1 MIFPVHEGIIAVK
14 KNGTAK
20 RRIIHGC
27 LMKKMGLKSYRFSV
41 NWCRIVPEAFPKTS
55 MGWVVDGRCLYWTI
69 RQYWERY
76 HLPVMVTENGM
87 AANDAV
93 GSDGCVHDGE
103 RIDFLKAFL
112 PGVGRAI
119 DEGIPVLGYQ
129 HWSVMDNMEWCEGYG
144 PRFGLIHVDYQ
155 TQKRTIKDSGRFYAD
170 VIRTN
175 GENLK

>member
-1 MIFPVHEGIIAVK
+1 MKEIRAAGMEPLVTLYHWDLPLWAHKKGGWKNPKIDKEGYDA
-14 KNGTAK
+14 
-20 RRIIHGC
+20 
-27 LMKKMGLKSYRFSV
+27 
-41 NWCRIVPEAFPKTS
+41 EAFPKTS

-93 GSDGCVHDGE
+93 GSDESMTDVAH
-103 RIDFLKAFL
+103 RHLH
-112 PGVGRAI
+112 VGYLAGSI
-119 DEGIPVLGYQ
+119 HKLVLNDEGIPVLGYQ

-155 TQKRTIKDSGRFYAD
+155 TQRRTIKDSGRFYAD

>member
-27 LMKKMGLKSYRFSV
+27 LMKEMGLKSYRFSV
-41 NWCRIVPEAFPKTS
+41 NWCRIVPEPGKKNPRGIAFYKNLVKEIRAAGMEPLVTLYHWDLPLWAHKKG
-55 MGWVVDGRCLYWTI
+55 GWKN
-69 RQYWERY
+69 
-76 HLPVMVTENGM
+76 PM
-87 AANDAV
+87 
-93 GSDGCVHDGE
+93 
-103 RIDFLKAFL
+103 IDK
-112 PGVGRAI
+112 
-119 DEGIPVLGYQ
+119 
-129 HWSVMDNMEWCEGYG
+129 EGYG

>member
-1 MIFPVHEGIIAVK
+1 MKEIRAAGMEPLVTLYHWDLPLWAHKKGGWKNPKIDKEGYDA
-14 KNGTAK
+14 
-20 RRIIHGC
+20 
-27 LMKKMGLKSYRFSV
+27 
-41 NWCRIVPEAFPKTS
+41 EAFPKTS

-103 RIDFLKAFL
+103 RIHFLKACL
-112 PGVGRAI
+112 PGVVRAI

-155 TQKRTIKDSGRFYAD
+155 TQRRTIKDSGRFYAD